1 MRELHLLVGCP
12 GSGKSYFVNQQE
24 GMKISRDQI
33 RFAMLKP
40 NDEYFA
46 KEKQVVET
54 FVWEVNEALNSGEN
68 VVVWADATHANIKSR
83 ADFLNALNIPK
94 NTKLVV
100 EHFNTPLNTC
110 LFRNGLRE
118 GRAKVPNGV
127 VRRFFFQKQEPT
139 IEEFEKFGFKEI
151 EIKER

>member
-1 MRELHLLVGCP
+1 MRELHMLVGIP
-12 GSGKSYFVNQQE
+12 GSGKSFFVDMQE
-24 GMKISRDQI
+24 GCKISRDAI

-46 KEKQVVET
+46 KEKQVIKT
-54 FVWEVNEALNSGEN
+54 FIWEVNEALNSGEN
-68 VVVWADATHANIKSR
+68 VVVWADATHANVKSR
-83 ADFLNALNIPK
+83 ADFLNALDIPK
-94 NTKLVV
+94 DTKLVV
-100 EHFNTPLNTC
+100 EHFKTPLNTC

-118 GRAKVPNGV
+118 GRAKVPSDV

-139 IEEFEKFGFKEI
+139 IEEFEKFDFKEI